1 MGDVGARWELG
12 RAGGV
17 GGVRKEKKCNCC
29 ASPARVRINNG
40 RFKTSQKLIG

>member
-12 RAGGV
+12 RGWGG
-17 GGVRKEKKCNCC
+17 GFRKEKKCNCC

>member
-12 RAGGV
+12 RGG
-17 GGVRKEKKCNCC
+17 GGGGKEKKCNCC